1 MINLYLMERNKN
13 KIANFGIIILALLIA
28 LQFYR
33 SANNRISS
41 LIQQQNE
48 EREKNKIAADI
59 AFFEKKSE
67 TYKKVFVKKDLA
79 TIIDVVSGIAKNTS
93 VKIVSVKPYA
103 ESNLG
108 NYLNSSFLITL
119 NVSGYHALGDF
130 ISKIENYK
138 DIYLVSEVNI
148 NSKVS
153 NSGETEVG
161 SELSVSLKINSISY
175 L

>member
-67 TYKKVFVKKDLA
+67 TYKKVFVKKA
-79 TIIDVVSGIAKNTS
+79 IRCC
-93 VKIVSVKPYA
+93 
-103 ESNLG
+103 
-108 NYLNSSFLITL
+108 
-119 NVSGYHALGDF
+119 
-130 ISKIENYK
+130 
-138 DIYLVSEVNI
+138 
-148 NSKVS
+148 
-153 NSGETEVG
+153 
-161 SELSVSLKINSISY
+161 LSCN
-175 L
+175 